1 MRRIRLISNIIAVSL
16 LAGYTIFL
24 IIIWRKI
31 PGIIP
36 VHFNFAGEADSYG
49 KKITLI
55 VEPILG
61 WMILGAIIFIERLPG
76 AFNFPVEVTDANR
89 SKLYMLAFE
98 MMAVIKIM
106 TVFILGY
113 AGLLSIFNS
122 MPIWPIYAIFGIMFG
137 TIIISIIRMIRA
149 K

>member
-1 MRRIRLISNIIAVSL
+1 
-16 LAGYTIFL
+16 
-24 IIIWRKI
+24 
-31 PGIIP
+31 
-36 VHFNFAGEADSYG
+36 
-49 KKITLI
+49 
-55 VEPILG
+55 
-61 WMILGAIIFIERLPG
+61 
-76 AFNFPVEVTDANR
+76 
-89 SKLYMLAFE
+89 MLAFE
-98 MMAVIKIM
+98 MLAVIKIM